1 MADTLSSLSVVA
13 FVLAGVFFAAA
24 IVLFVVLKIPKVID
38 YFTNRSAKK
47 SVKQMVSTGGPSSKI
62 ASFQTSAGNKA
73 RGKLTERVE
82 VTPPPKRKTAKL
94 QDSLTTQPASAS
106 SGRPETGLLSEKDS
120 HTAYLDPTEEL
131 VADLASETES
141 LDEFATSVLPETIE
155 KVAGNRPR
163 IELSKLDEVIL
174 THTNEVIQ

>member
-24 IVLFVVLKIPKVID
+24 IALFVVLKIPKVID

-47 SVKQMVSTGGPSSKI
+47 SVKQMVSIGGAASKVP
-62 ASFQTSAGNKA
+62 SFQTSAGNKA
-73 RGKLTERVE
+73 RGKLTEQVE

-94 QDSLTTQPASAS
+94 QNGSATQPSGTHN
-106 SGRPETGLLSEKDS
+106 GRPETGLLSEKDS

-131 VADLASETES
+131 VVDLASETES
-141 LDEFATSVLPETIE
+141 LDEYATSVLPETIE

-163 IELSKLDEVIL
+163 IEMTKIDEVTLI
-174 THTNEVIQ
+174 HTAEVIR

>member
-24 IVLFVVLKIPKVID
+24 IVLFVILKIPKVID

-47 SVKQMVSTGGPSSKI
+47 SVKQMVSTGGPSSKVP
-62 ASFQTSAGNKA
+62 SFQTSAGNKA
-73 RGKLTERVE
+73 RGKLTEQVE
-82 VTPPPKRKTAKL
+82 VAPPPKRKTAKL
-94 QDSLTTQPASAS
+94 QNGPAPQPSGAND
-106 SGRPETGLLSEKDS
+106 GRPETSLLSEKES

-131 VADLASETES
+131 VVDLASETES
-141 LDEFATSVLPETIE
+141 LDEYATSVLPETIE

-163 IELSKLDEVIL
+163 IELTKLDEVML